1 MPNKGLSQFISNSLL
16 QSRSHACSRSRD
28 LDLDQTIDV
37 GAVLGSFPGCKFSRV
52 GRDETYQHG
61 CLKLSACRLRELRP
75 MIAQFTKNE
84 RQLALIILLAMSIC
98 GLAMAVAGSGDPLGI
113 HGAIVLLAGSS
124 GTVRLISG
132 HFGTEPRQRRPDPY
146 FHDSSP
152 VGIILSVGWGL

>member
-113 HGAIVLLAGSS
+113 HGAIVLLAGIT
-124 GTVRLISG
+124 GIFGVISG
-132 HFGTEPRQRRPDPY
+132 YYEPEPRDDRLDRYFDDP
-146 FHDSSP
+146 
-152 VGIILSVGWGL
+152 